1 MTMDESEKDDLRV
14 IPFVCFETWRFKR
27 TAAKLGALLL
37 IPAALLLISVVL
49 YCSWIAVALPLQF
62 AVPFIAIMGAVVL
75 CIATYCYQRVLLGL
89 RFCVIF
95 HRDYLQVGRG
105 LVRRIFAYEEVDR
118 VQAEREAGLRI
129 GSGRNTTTVSLDSEE
144 KADCIAVLRQC
155 CPNALFVDE
164 MGREHLPVSPTCPER
179 TLTGIEHHHRRKAWL
194 NALAGCGAA
203 YCAFHFGL
211 KGRNVLIFGLFIG
224 LCICLCLHAAWR
236 WWLIARAIRR
246 KRIGLSASGDP
257 TKIDDSSSVSSGS
270 SPGADG
276 V

>member
-194 NALAGCGAA
+194 NALAGCGAGILRVPLRA
-203 YCAFHFGL
+203 ERQERVDIRPVHRPLYLPVPPRCLAMVAHCQGNTAQTDWVIGI
-211 KGRNVLIFGLFIG
+211 GRSHQN
-224 LCICLCLHAAWR
+224 
-236 WWLIARAIRR
+236 
-246 KRIGLSASGDP
+246 
-257 TKIDDSSSVSSGS
+257 
-270 SPGADG
+270 
-276 V
+276 